1 MPDTS
6 PILNGTGRRE
16 ALLPGPAFRP
26 CPRCGQ
32 LALYRIWHHGTK
44 AQGAWWEELAAPVT
58 FCGEV
63 HQCEKPSVA
72 PQSPLWGQK
81 KRKMAPRDAE
91 RTSEAPDAHE
101 TEAGCLEALSKNL
114 VDSHIMRTSS
124 SWKP

>member
-44 AQGAWWEELAAPVT
+44 AQGAWWEELAAPKTCV
-58 FCGEV
+58 GDP
-63 HQCEKPSVA
+63 HRCEEASAAPLAASVV
-72 PQSPLWGQK
+72 PDESRHDPEDTQN
-81 KRKMAPRDAE
+81 AE
-91 RTSEAPDAHE
+91 GTSAAPDA
-101 TEAGCLEALSKNL
+101 K
-114 VDSHIMRTSS
+114 
-124 SWKP
+124 